1 MAAQGKPSTDAET
14 GATGIVWRC
23 AEGHTWGPDRMLA
36 DDDLFECLTGAPCLG
51 EGDALARHAGANAVL
66 DRLASYCPVC
76 YFGDDFRVYYG
87 KRPLVAVADIVYSGA
102 WPKTLVMSRPGAPVR
117 RRRTRSRR

>member
-1 MAAQGKPSTDAET
+1 
-14 GATGIVWRC
+14 
-23 AEGHTWGPDRMLA
+23 MLA
-36 DDDLFECLTGAPCLG
+36 DDDLFEYLTGAPCLG
-51 EGDALARHAGANAVL
+51 EGYFLARRAGANAVL

-76 YFGDDFRVYYG
+76 YYDDDLRVYYG
-87 KRPLVAVADIVYSGA
+87 KRPVVADTVYAPA